1 MCRYP
6 GSYNPGG
13 RLPVT
18 FYASTDQLPD
28 FEDYSM
34 KGRTYRYMT
43 EKPLYEFGYGL
54 SYSTFKYKKAKVR
67 KEGDKVYVTVKVKN
81 KSKVDGDE
89 VVQLYVSRPGD
100 QEGPSHA
107 LRAFKRV
114 TVPAKS
120 VTTVEFE
127 LDSSS
132 FEWFDENI
140 NMMNSL
146 AGRYVVYYGGSS
158 DIAKLK
164 SFKVDRN

>member
-1 MCRYP
+1 M
-6 GSYNPGG
+6 
-13 RLPVT
+13 
-18 FYASTDQLPD
+18 
-28 FEDYSM
+28 
-34 KGRTYRYMT
+34 
-43 EKPLYEFGYGL
+43 
-54 SYSTFKYKKAKVR
+54 
-67 KEGDKVYVTVKVKN
+67 
-81 KSKVDGDE
+81 
-89 VVQLYVSRPGD
+89 VQLYVSRPGD
-100 QEGPSHA
+100 KEGPSHA

-120 VTTVEFE
+120 VATVEFE